1 MERSGLAR
9 RLPAALLDGL
19 FLGFIVSIVLTVYGI
34 AAGTSLAI
42 QARDEIG
49 LPVTIT
55 GLSSDEFWEEFE
67 RETEAMFAE
76 MEAEFREEFTEEQA
90 EFIGTTMAETVEQYF
105 DPENLTVERIL
116 RIDATVLDGIVD
128 QAFDA
133 VIAAERPD
141 ISAQAVNEL
150 RADVKQVMDR
160 FALGRLIPATVR
172 FVAWLVLIP
181 MIVALAYGF
190 MEAVWGRTLG
200 KVVVGIAIRREDE
213 EGALVPALMLRYA
226 IKYAP
231 LLLALLGVVTRLPFF
246 FFASGIAWIIV
257 LVGALVMI
265 GPERRAL
272 HDYAAGT
279 AVYRTNGGAT

>member
-1 MERSGLAR
+1 MERAGLAR

-19 FLGFIVSIVLTVYGI
+19 FLGFIVSIVLTIYGI
-34 AAGTSLAI
+34 AAGTSLVL

-49 LPVTIT
+49 LPVTIS
-55 GLSSDEFWEEFE
+55 GLTSDEFWDEFE
-67 RETEAMFAE
+67 RETESMFAE
-76 MEAEFREEFTEEQA
+76 MEAEFREAFTEEQA
-90 EFIGTTMAETVEQYF
+90 EFIGRTMEETVAQYF
-105 DPENLTVERIL
+105 DPESLTLERIL
-116 RIDATVLDGIVD
+116 EIDAAVLDQIVD

-141 ISAQAVNEL
+141 ISPQAVNEL

-181 MIVALAYGF
+181 LIVALAYGF

-200 KVVVGIAIRREDE
+200 KIVVGVAIRREDE

-231 LLLALLGVVTRLPFF
+231 LLLGLLAVVTRVPFF
-246 FFASGIAWIIV
+246 FFASGIAWIVV
-257 LVGALVMI
+257 LIGALVMI

-279 AVYRTNGGAT
+279 AVFQTNGRAI